1 MEQLI
6 LNQIL
11 RAFGTRPTM
20 RLWRQN
26 TGVAVPYSTCQAALT
41 RLRIGDASG
50 AAMILQNARPITFG
64 LPGQADLTGIYRG
77 LRLEIEVKDKT
88 KQSDKQRHFAEMILK
103 QGGVYILAH
112 SVTEVEEGLKWLKE

>member
-1 MEQLI
+1 MEAVI

-11 RAFGTRPTM
+11 RAFGTRPNL

-26 TGVAVPYSTCQAALT
+26 TGQAVPYSTVKSALEH
-41 RLRIGDASG
+41 LRIGDSSG

-88 KQSDKQRHFAEMILK
+88 VQSEKQRHFAEMILK

-112 SVTEVEEGLKWLKE
+112 SVTEVEEGLKWLR